1 MLIVFFRAFI
11 LYAVI
16 FIVMRLMGKREL
28 SKVEPFE
35 LAIIILIADIASSPM
50 SSRGVT
56 IFDGIVPIIALLVAY
71 ILFTIIIQCNS
82 KVQDVVCGTISV
94 VIKDGK
100 IDEKELSKLQ
110 YTITELMEQLR
121 QKDVFKI
128 QDVKYAIIETNG
140 DLSVIKYTDN
150 FNSIPL
156 NIIEDGK
163 ISEKNIEIL
172 NMEEK
177 DVKKLLN
184 KNKLNMEDILVG
196 TMDENSKFVYQIKE
210 VK

>member
-140 DLSVIKYTDN
+140 DLSVIKYSDN